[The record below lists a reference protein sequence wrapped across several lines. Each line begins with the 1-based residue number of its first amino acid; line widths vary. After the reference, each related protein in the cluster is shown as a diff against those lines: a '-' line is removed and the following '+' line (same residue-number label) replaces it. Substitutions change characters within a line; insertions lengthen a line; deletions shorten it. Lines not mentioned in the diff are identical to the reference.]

1 VAWLGSVVTR
11 PTWTVTLALE
21 NEMRADT
28 FGVLADPAEA
38 SMVSA
43 CALPRG
49 RWRKTPHGENIVL
62 AWPTPN
68 AVDWLAGRPAAEIVA
83 AMMPEIE
90 RLVPETRGTVERA
103 RVFRFDEGTPLA
115 APGFVA
121 HRAVARQLEDSLAVP
136 VALAGDYLTMPLV
149 EGAVVSGE
157 QAAARIVRQL
167 ARA

>member
-1 VAWLGSVVTR
+1 
-11 PTWTVTLALE
+11 
-21 NEMRADT
+21 
-28 FGVLADPAEA
+28 
-38 SMVSA
+38 
-43 CALPRG
+43 
-49 RWRKTPHGENIVL
+49 
-62 AWPTPN
+62 
-68 AVDWLAGRPAAEIVA
+68 
-83 AMMPEIE
+83 MMPEIE
-90 RLVPETRGTVERA
+90 RLVPETRGIVERA

-121 HRAVARQLEDSLAVP
+121 HRALAREFEESLALP